1 MPDISIIN
9 DQSIPARI
17 ARAGLYPRQR
27 KRGYLGM
34 SEIGDPCERRLW
46 LSYHVE
52 KQPGK
57 ISNRLL
63 RVFDMGDIIE
73 DRLILHLQKSLYH
86 VKNFQEEYSDFD
98 GQFQGHCDGHI
109 RGMYEAPDKWHI
121 LEIKSANQS
130 SFNGFVKHGI
140 QQNRMF
146 GEKYYAQVQIYM
158 HYSGLDRAVILVE
171 NKNDSRLYQERFRY
185 CRKDALNLYEKAWWI
200 INADYQP
207 NGISKKE
214 TFWIC
219 RMCRY
224 NNPDYCRKKW
234 EGEELF

>member
-9 DQSIPARI
+9 NESIPARI
-17 ARAGLYPRQR
+17 DRARGLYPTRQ
-27 KRGYLGM
+27 KRPYLGM
-34 SEIGDPCERRLW
+34 SKIGDPCERRLW

-52 KQPGK
+52 KQPG

-63 RVFDMGDIIE
+63 RVFDMGEIIE
-73 DRLILHLQKSLYH
+73 KRLIRQLEYSGYKIQMI
-86 VKNFQEEYSDFD
+86 QAEYSDF
-98 GQFQGHCDGHI
+98 GGKFQGHCDGHI
-109 RGMYEAPDKWHI
+109 RGLYESEKWHI

-140 QQNRMF
+140 QHNKMF
-146 GEKYYAQVQIYM
+146 GEKYYAQVQLYM
-158 HYSGLDRAVILVE
+158 HYSGLKRAIIVVE
-171 NKNDSRLYQERFRY
+171 NKNNSRLYQERFRY
-185 CRKDALNLYEKAWWI
+185 CREDALRLCEKAERV
-200 INADYQP
+200 INAEYP
-207 NGISKKE
+207 ANGISRKK

-234 EGEELF
+234 EGEAFF